1 MSTKDLQWKKYR
13 DEHYLYKNESDKVPD
28 WFKANT
34 SPPRVRGR
42 SKGRK

>member
-28 WFKANT
+28 WFQG
-34 SPPRVRGR
+34 V
-42 SKGRK
+42 SKKSKKKSKK